1 LVFNFDF
8 FSDKKFNQTVEKPD
22 FGLFVFVLV
31 KFIAGIKCYL
41 LYAVV
46 VIDFDEVLMKNH
58 WLFFVHF

>member
-1 LVFNFDF
+1 LVLNFDF
-8 FSDKKFNQTVEKPD
+8 FSDKEFNKAVEKPD

-31 KFIAGIKCYL
+31 KFIAGIKRYL

-46 VIDFDEVLMKNH
+46 IIDFNKVLMKNH